1 MGGKQ
6 HVDLQLVVRVCL
18 YALCY
23 ACGCWGL
30 GLYTL
35 LVSAALGLALCCWEQ
50 GGQQVE
56 LLNFH
61 INIHNIWKNASCTK
75 SLISISNFK
84 NIFKHFYKQTFK
96 PENCW
101 L

>member
-1 MGGKQ
+1 MGGKH
-6 HVDLQLVVRVCL
+6 HVDLHLVVRVCL

-50 GGQQVE
+50 GGRQVE
-56 LLNFH
+56 LLNFD
-61 INIHNIWKNASCTK
+61 INIHNI
-75 SLISISNFK
+75 
-84 NIFKHFYKQTFK
+84 
-96 PENCW
+96 
-101 L
+101 